1 MSEVSTMSDIVTL
14 HAGRVLLHMKH
25 ALFVLYVAL
34 FLGFF
39 LVLRQAWAKTFKSS
53 IDFARLSTETS
64 LV

>member
-34 FLGFF
+34 FLLFF
-39 LVLRQAWAKTFKSS
+39 GPPAGMGKNIQKL
-53 IDFARLSTETS
+53 D
-64 LV
+64 